1 MDKLLKNN
9 NIGAIAV
16 FYGGVSSEREVSL
29 CTGKA
34 VYTALKKKDIEAK
47 LFDIP
52 SDLNNF
58 LENRGSYKSVFIALH
73 GDCGENGSVQGLLK
87 VLNIP
92 FTGSGVLGCAL
103 AMDKVQSKN
112 IWQKMGLPI
121 IDGIV
126 LPNNINFK
134 DAKLKIESFGF
145 PCFLK
150 PVAEGSSMD
159 VYCLKSIADLEKLSD
174 KLSAYFFKKNWML
187 ERRISGREFSVGIL
201 NNQALPIV
209 EIKPKDEYYS
219 YDAKYFSD
227 QTEYICPANL
237 SEEDTQKMQ
246 LLAQRAFKAINCE
259 HWGRVDF
266 MMDDFGVYLLEVNTV
281 PGLTPSSL
289 VPKAASSVGIEFD
302 DLILKLLE
310 LERVTC

>member
-1 MDKLLKNN
+1 
-9 NIGAIAV
+9 
-16 FYGGVSSEREVSL
+16 
-29 CTGKA
+29 
-34 VYTALKKKDIEAK
+34 
-47 LFDIP
+47 
-52 SDLNNF
+52 
-58 LENRGSYKSVFIALH
+58 
-73 GDCGENGSVQGLLK
+73 
-87 VLNIP
+87 
-92 FTGSGVLGCAL
+92 
-103 AMDKVQSKN
+103 
-112 IWQKMGLPI
+112 
-121 IDGIV
+121 
-126 LPNNINFK
+126 
-134 DAKLKIESFGF
+134 
-145 PCFLK
+145 
-150 PVAEGSSMD
+150 

-237 SEEDTQKMQ
+237 SEEDTKNMQ
-246 LLAQRAFKAINCE
+246 LLAKRAFKAINCE

-289 VPKAASSVGIEFD
+289 VPKAASSIGIEFD